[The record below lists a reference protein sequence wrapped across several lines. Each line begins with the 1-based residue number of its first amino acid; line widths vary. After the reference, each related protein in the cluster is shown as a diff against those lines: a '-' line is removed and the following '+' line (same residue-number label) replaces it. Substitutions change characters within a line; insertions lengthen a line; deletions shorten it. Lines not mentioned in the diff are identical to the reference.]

1 MSSSKNFKLICVSNR
16 HLSDDFLSDVRRIA
30 YEKKPDYLIL
40 RERSLSESEY
50 EKLVRNVS
58 EILQASRYELIVHTH
73 FNVARK
79 LGVKMVH
86 FGFDDFVGLKNG
98 GASFDEFDSVGVS
111 IHSISQ
117 AKIARDLGANY
128 IIAGHIFDTPSH
140 AGEPGRGIEFLEEIL
155 RLNITTYAIGGVN
168 FNNLDMIKSIGAHWA
183 CMMREFVK

>member
-1 MSSSKNFKLICVSNR
+1 MSSSENFKLIYVSNR

-30 YEKKPDYLIL
+30 YEKKPDYFIL

-50 EKLVRNVS
+50 EKLARSVS
-58 EILQASRYELIVHTH
+58 EILHASKCELIIHTH
-73 FNVARK
+73 FNIARK

-86 FGFDDFVGLKNG
+86 FGFDDFVELKNG
-98 GASFDEFDSVGVS
+98 GASFDEFDGVGVS

-117 AKIARDLGANY
+117 AKIAQNLGADY

-140 AGEPGRGIEFLEEIL
+140 AGEPGRGLEFLEEIL
-155 RLNITTYAIGGVN
+155 CLNVTTYAIGGIN
-168 FNNLDMIKSIGAHWA
+168 FSNLDMIKSIGTHGA